1 MRSYYECCI
10 FLYVHFLLAQK
21 TNQKRAARSHW
32 SAKDGLLCAVCKE
45 RTFWEVALLR
55 QNVFP
60 VLCCTAR
67 QSDDGLK
74 KYLIFF
80 LKPIL
85 SR

>member
-1 MRSYYECCI
+1 L
-10 FLYVHFLLAQK
+10 FAQK
-21 TNQKRAARSHW
+21 TNQQRSGEKGQPDHIGPLK
-32 SAKDGLLCAVCKE
+32 AGLPCAVRKE
-45 RTFWEVALLR
+45 RTFWKVALLR

-67 QSDDGLK
+67 QSDDGLN